1 MMRLGIIGLP
11 SSGKTT
17 LFKALTGADLPAD
30 EWSGVGR
37 VKVNT
42 AVVDM
47 PDPRLNALSEMQQP
61 RKTTHAK
68 VTYADVAGLKVD
80 PGKHG
85 FPGQFINQLEQMDGL
100 LLVLRAFED
109 TAVPHPVGSVDPS
122 RDLASMQAEFLLH
135 DMMAVE
141 RTLERLREQW
151 QKRGA
156 QERVEIDRRIALFE
170 RLAAALNEDCPL
182 RQMDLKHDDQQ
193 LLAGFGLLT
202 HIPLLAVVSIAEGGT
217 ATDLGSLGEG
227 VQSITMQAKL
237 EMEIAQLSEGEAET
251 FLVEY
256 GIEASGRD
264 RVIQASFDLLGLL
277 SFFTVSDP
285 EVRAWMLQRGGTALD
300 AADSIHTDMA
310 RGFIR
315 AEIIAWDDLVAL
327 GGLPQAR
334 GEGKLRLEGKKYV
347 VEDGDVI
354 YVRFNV

>member
-1 MMRLGIIGLP
+1 
-11 SSGKTT
+11 
-17 LFKALTGADLPAD
+17 
-30 EWSGVGR
+30 
-37 VKVNT
+37 
-42 AVVDM
+42 
-47 PDPRLNALSEMQQP
+47 
-61 RKTTHAK
+61 
-68 VTYADVAGLKVD
+68 
-80 PGKHG
+80 
-85 FPGQFINQLEQMDGL
+85 
-100 LLVLRAFED
+100 
-109 TAVPHPVGSVDPS
+109 
-122 RDLASMQAEFLLH
+122 
-135 DMMAVE
+135 VE
-141 RTLERLREQW
+141 RTRERLKEQW

-156 QERVEIDRRIALFE
+156 KERVEIDRRLALFE

-182 RQMDLKHDDQQ
+182 RQMDLNHDDQQ

-202 HIPLLAVVSIAEGGT
+202 HMLLLAVVSIAEGGT
-217 ATDLGSLGEG
+217 APDLGSLGEG

-237 EMEIAQLSEGEAET
+237 EMEIAQLPEGEAET

-285 EVRAWMLQRGGTALD
+285 EVRAWMLQRGGTALE
-300 AADSIHTDMA
+300 AADTIHTDMA

-334 GEGKLRLEGKKYV
+334 REGKLRLEGKNYL